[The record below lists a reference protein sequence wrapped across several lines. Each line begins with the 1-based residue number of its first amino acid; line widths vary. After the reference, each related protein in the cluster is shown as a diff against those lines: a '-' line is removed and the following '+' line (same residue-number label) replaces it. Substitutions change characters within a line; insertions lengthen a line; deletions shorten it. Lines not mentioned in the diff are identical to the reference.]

1 MIHGI
6 ILSAGAS
13 ERMGTPKALL
23 DYRGETFVAR
33 LVRVLGSACGSVTA
47 VLGHH
52 IEDIRPHVP
61 NRARIAI
68 NPAPERG
75 QLSSLQTGLAEI
87 PAEASGFAFI
97 PVDCPAVDE
106 ETVQRLARAFAD
118 RGPDTLFVI
127 PRKRNKRGHPVFA
140 ARAIAD
146 EMLALAPTAE
156 AREIVHRH
164 VSRTQYVEVEDEGI
178 FTDIDTPDEYRSL
191 K

>member
-1 MIHGI
+1 
-6 ILSAGAS
+6 
-13 ERMGTPKALL
+13 
-23 DYRGETFVAR
+23 
-33 LVRVLGSACGSVTA
+33 
-47 VLGHH
+47 
-52 IEDIRPHVP
+52 
-61 NRARIAI
+61 
-68 NPAPERG
+68 
-75 QLSSLQTGLAEI
+75 LSSLQTGLAEI